1 MALTCYSLHKD
12 MLKMHDSCY
21 IYAKYFLR
29 FQNKFDLLLLSF
41 GAALWFWDGAV
52 PLIDLDWVGLIQDGQ
67 VQVGSSLKSDN
78 DWWDTTM
85 EYTQVIKTN
94 TVSAFNFAGLMINYS
109 HLAAQ
114 KHILRSLSSR
124 WADGC
129 SLIIFVLHTVYNI
142 IQW

>member
-1 MALTCYSLHKD
+1 

-29 FQNKFDLLLLSF
+29 VQNKLDLLLLSF

-67 VQVGSSLKSDN
+67 VQVGPSLQPDN

-85 EYTQVIKTN
+85 EYTQVINSN
-94 TVSAFNFAGLMINYS
+94 TVL
-109 HLAAQ
+109 
-114 KHILRSLSSR
+114 KR
-124 WADGC
+124 C
-129 SLIIFVLHTVYNI
+129 
-142 IQW
+142 